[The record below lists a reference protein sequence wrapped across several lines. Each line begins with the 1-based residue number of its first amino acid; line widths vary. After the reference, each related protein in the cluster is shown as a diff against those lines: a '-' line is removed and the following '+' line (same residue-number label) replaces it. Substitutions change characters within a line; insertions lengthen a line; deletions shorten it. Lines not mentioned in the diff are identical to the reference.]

1 MIYSEFPTY
10 ALVFAGLVIT
20 CIVVGAILGNAFVI
34 LAFIRDKKLRTVYNI
49 YLFNLALTDLLLG
62 CISMPLFAVYT
73 LNSYRW
79 IMHRYVCTLFMTV
92 NEILCC
98 EVVIM
103 MVILS
108 WDRLKLLTQKLEYM
122 QQQTVRRAVMKI
134 CISWILSFLVHGPVH
149 FVFHSSDHEH
159 MEHKCSAVY
168 HEHKLYSSIL
178 TVIQFTVPFA
188 CLCVINSLIF
198 KKVRTR
204 IKRRETARNRM
215 NGYHGVPSS
224 NNLTALTAV
233 VDELTNTRSLTK
245 ASGAKRALR
254 TAKNLAL
261 LVFVFFVTWAPY
273 SITYFVDTVCT
284 TCVNEHVTTVMLWV
298 LWSKSA
304 MNPFLYNYM
313 SPGFKENFKA
323 MVKCHC
329 KRKP

>member
-1 MIYSEFPTY
+1 MYSEFPTY
-10 ALVFAGLVIT
+10 AIVIVG
-20 CIVVGAILGNAFVI
+20 IVIAIIMLSAILGNSFVI
-34 LAFIRDKKLRTVYNI
+34 LAFIRDEKLRTVYNI
-49 YLFNLALTDLLLG
+49 YLVNLALTDLLLG

-73 LNSYRW
+73 LNSYKW
-79 IMHRYVCTLFMTV
+79 IMHRHSCTFFMTI

-122 QQQTVRRAVMKI
+122 QQQTIRSATIKVVA
-134 CISWILSFLVHGPVH
+134 SWIISFLIHGPVH
-149 FVFHSSDHEH
+149 FVFHSSNHEH
-159 MEHKCSAVY
+159 SNYKCSAVY
-168 HEHKLYSSIL
+168 HEHKMYSSIL
-178 TVIQFTVPFA
+178 TVIQFTVPFL
-188 CLCVINSLIF
+188 CLCIINSLIF

-215 NGYHGVPSS
+215 NGYHGVAST
-224 NNLTALTAV
+224 NNLNALTAV

-245 ASGAKRALR
+245 ASGIKRALR
-254 TAKNLAL
+254 IAKNLAL

-323 MVKCHC
+323 MVRCHC
-329 KRKP
+329 KR